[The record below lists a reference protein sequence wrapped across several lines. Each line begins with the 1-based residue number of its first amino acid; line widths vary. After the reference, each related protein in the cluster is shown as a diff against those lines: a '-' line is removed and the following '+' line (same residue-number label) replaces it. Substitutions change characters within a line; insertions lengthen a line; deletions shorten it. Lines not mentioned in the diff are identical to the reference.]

1 MLPLRISTFGG
12 LSIQLGDQAVGGFIS
27 RKVEALLVYL
37 AFERREHPREVLA
50 ELLWSDFAQDRA
62 MANLRSALMSLQSQL
77 ADYLVVSRQTIMLNP
92 ECPCWLD
99 AVELETAFKATDG
112 GLTRAHVRTLENA
125 LELYRGEFLA
135 GFAIREA
142 YNFEGW
148 MVLQAERLRG
158 KVIEGL
164 QRLIHEARDH
174 GAFAAGI
181 DHARRLLILDPLSEE
196 THRDLMILLARSGQR
211 TAALAQ
217 YEACVRMLREELDI
231 APEAETTRLF
241 AQIQAQQFT
250 SAPTTLDPIVRIPI
264 PSTPFVER
272 SELKQI
278 VDVLD
283 NPDCRLLSIVGPGG
297 IGKTRLAIQ
306 AGMERAH
313 EFRDG
318 VNFVSLISVQSE
330 NFLPLEIASAMH
342 FSFQGILNPR
352 EELIGYLANRETL
365 LILDNFEHLVNGAG
379 LLADILARAPS
390 VKILVTSREWLNLQ
404 QEWVVPI
411 DGMAYPLEDTN
422 NAMEYSAVQ
431 LFVACARRVRPR
443 FSFDDE
449 RKAVIQICQLVEG
462 MPLSIELAA
471 TWLRIIPASE
481 IVQQINVDFLTTN
494 IRNVP
499 ERHRSARAV
508 FDYSWKL
515 LSSEEAV
522 VLRRLAVF
530 KGPFDRTAAAKV
542 AGTSIAILASLVEKS
557 LIRLVDER
565 YYDIHE
571 LMRQY
576 AFDELAYAGEVTAI
590 QDIHLDYYVNLMR
603 DPDSL
608 VHGQSQTEWLDRL
621 EKEHDNLR
629 TALTWALQR
638 NTQDGHEAG
647 LKLGASLWEFWS
659 MRGYITEGRQ
669 WLDRL
674 LSATEGTISISRGAV
689 TQGAGYLAWIQ
700 GEHDRAEALHQE
712 GLAMRQALND
722 KAGMGGSLS
731 NLGIVA
737 WSRGDFEKARS
748 YYEQALASRRE
759 ANYALGVGSVLT
771 NLALLLQEQGE
782 YAEAVTYAE
791 EALAV
796 FTKLD
801 DLQGK
806 SYTLI
811 NLGSMMLDQ
820 GDWERG
826 RSLYEEALDLT
837 RKLGDGRMIGAV
849 LQNLAHIAFMGSDY
863 ALAHRYLDESLSLV
877 DESGDKTQIGLTK
890 KTMARLALLE
900 ARFDDAQK
908 WIKESISLFRSMDS
922 NLNLGQALLVQ
933 GDLQQ
938 ALGKLTAAEES
949 YRDGLA
955 LLFRSRNPQPIV
967 EGIYRLAHVAA
978 QQEPLRAITLLSAA
992 DTLAD
997 RLKIYVTAAPMTEDR
1012 AALQANLDIAES
1024 EHAVKLGQSMILAD
1038 LAEYIGIR
1046 NPSTT

>member
-1 MLPLRISTFGG
+1 M
-12 LSIQLGDQAVGGFIS
+12 
-27 RKVEALLVYL
+27 YL

-77 ADYLVVSRQTIMLNP
+77 ADYLVVSRQTVMLNP

-99 AVELETAFKATDG
+99 AVELERAFKATDG
-112 GLTRAHVRTLENA
+112 GLTRAQVRTLENA

-174 GAFAAGI
+174 GAFAAGV

-196 THRDLMILLARSGQR
+196 THRDLMTLLARSGQR

-217 YEACVRMLREELDI
+217 YEACVRLLREELDI

-272 SELKQI
+272 SELKQ
-278 VDVLD
+278 
-283 NPDCRLLSIVGPGG
+283 
-297 IGKTRLAIQ
+297 
-306 AGMERAH
+306 
-313 EFRDG
+313 
-318 VNFVSLISVQSE
+318 VSLISVQSE

-576 AFDELAYAGEVTAI
+576 AFDELAYAGEVRAI

-608 VHGQSQTEWLDRL
+608 VHGQSQTAWLDRL

-629 TALTWALQR
+629 TALTWALQH
-638 NTQDGHEAG
+638 NTQEGREAG

-796 FTKLD
+796 FTRLD